1 MIMDLSQIVKM
12 KTVLETKHMTWNRV
26 KYFHPEGKSM
36 PNGSQYQRGGFLQEC
51 KQNTNSFV
59 LKYLL
64 LMLQDDITN
73 E

>member
-1 MIMDLSQIVKM
+1 
-12 KTVLETKHMTWNRV
+12 MTWNRV
-26 KYFHPEGKSM
+26 KYFHPECKSM
-36 PNGSQYQRGGFLQEC
+36 PNGSHYQRGGFLQEC